1 MIIQRNVNIVPNERE
16 RERERKKE
24 RKRSYQFFISVFYIA
39 NPFSMSKTVPFAAGK
54 IIASATG
61 G

>member
-1 MIIQRNVNIVPNERE
+1 
-16 RERERKKE
+16 
-24 RKRSYQFFISVFYIA
+24 
-39 NPFSMSKTVPFAAGK
+39 MSEIVPFAAGK

>member
-1 MIIQRNVNIVPNERE
+1 MNE
-16 RERERKKE
+16 
-24 RKRSYQFFISVFYIA
+24 
-39 NPFSMSKTVPFAAGK
+39 TVPFTAGK